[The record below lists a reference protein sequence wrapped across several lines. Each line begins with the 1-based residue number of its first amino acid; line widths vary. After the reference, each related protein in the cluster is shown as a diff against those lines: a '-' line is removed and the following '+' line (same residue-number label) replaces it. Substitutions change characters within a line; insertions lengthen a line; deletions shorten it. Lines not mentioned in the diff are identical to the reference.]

1 MDIQLL
7 MDLGM
12 DGTTK
17 LGFGA
22 IGWRVLPT
30 PNHRQ
35 WCKHP
40 LRAGRPGPLPTGLQ
54 LKCVRCKDGGAAAA
68 TQLGL
73 GEERNSSAKSR
84 GRVNLGALYQQARLN
99 LKAGLNGLT
108 PWLCLFCV

>member
-30 PNHRQ
+30 PNH
-35 WCKHP
+35 
-40 LRAGRPGPLPTGLQ
+40 
-54 LKCVRCKDGGAAAA
+54 VNGANTHSGQAA
-68 TQLGL
+68 LDPSPPVY
-73 GEERNSSAKSR
+73 NSS
-84 GRVNLGALYQQARLN
+84 V
-99 LKAGLNGLT
+99 
-108 PWLCLFCV
+108 